1 VFWVKGLSLIDL
13 QDELVNCN
21 HCGTTG
27 AEHLFRAKGYDL
39 VRCTGCGLAY
49 ISNPPTM
56 EELKVL
62 YSAGAAYHAALCD
75 PTSTTFAVQDR
86 IAVRHLAETMRG
98 VKGGRL
104 LDVGCSIGQFAARA
118 KAAGFAA
125 TGLEMNASSADF
137 ARGHYRLEVAEG
149 TIHDAPQPDGSLD
162 VLTMFDVIEHVP
174 DPLGDLRKAC
184 DLLAPGGTI
193 VLSTP
198 NIDGLFPRLSLPLA
212 KKLDYWPH
220 PEPPYHLYQFS
231 ARTLGAMLAKAG
243 FAVAETRHFAI
254 DLAYTFGQP
263 KTLLTMPK
271 RLAYAGLFA
280 PMAALGPMIG
290 QGDWIYVTARKV
302 A

>member
-1 VFWVKGLSLIDL
+1 MSRILIDNR
-13 QDELVNCN
+13 DEFVTCN
-21 HCGTTG
+21 SCASTS

-49 ISNPPTM
+49 IANPPSA

-62 YSAGAAYHAALCD
+62 YSAGASYHAALCD
-75 PTSTTFAVQDR
+75 PSSTTFATQDR
-86 IAVRHLAETMRG
+86 IAVRHLAETLRSA
-98 VKGGRL
+98 KRGRL

-125 TGLEMNASSADF
+125 TGLEMNEASAVF
-137 ARGHYRLEVAEG
+137 ARTHYGLDVAEG
-149 TIHDAPQPDGSLD
+149 TIHDAPQEPGSLD

-174 DPLGDLRKAC
+174 DPLGDLRKAW

-198 NIDGLFPRLSLPLA
+198 NIDGLFPKASLPLA

-231 ARTLGAMLAKAG
+231 AKTLGAMLATAG
-243 FAVAETRHFAI
+243 FAVASTRHFAI
-254 DLAYTFGQP
+254 DLAYTFGQMQ
-263 KTLLTMPK
+263 TLLKMPK

-290 QGDWIYVTARKV
+290 QGDWIYVTARK
-302 A
+302 AG

>member
-1 VFWVKGLSLIDL
+1 MTCVT
-13 QDELVNCN
+13 CN
-21 HCGTTG
+21 NCGTAG

-49 ISNPPTM
+49 IANPPGA

-62 YSAGAAYHAALCD
+62 YSAGASYHAALCD
-75 PTSTTFAVQDR
+75 PSSETFATQDR
-86 IAVRHLAETMRG
+86 IAVRHLAETLRG
-98 VKGGRL
+98 AKGGRL

-125 TGLEMNASSADF
+125 TGLEMNESSADF
-137 ARGHYRLEVAEG
+137 ARGHYGLEVAEG
-149 TIHDAPQPDGSLD
+149 TIHEAPQEAGSLD

-174 DPLGDLRKAC
+174 DPLGDLRKAY
-184 DLLAPGGTI
+184 DLLAPGGKI

-198 NIDGLFPRLSLPLA
+198 NIDGLFPKLSLPLA

-231 ARTLGAMLAKAG
+231 AKTLGAMLKKAG
-243 FAVAETRHFAI
+243 FAVSETRHFAI
-254 DLAYTFGQP
+254 DLAYTFGQVQ
-263 KTLLTMPK
+263 TLLKMPK

-280 PMAALGPMIG
+280 PLAAVGPLIG
-290 QGDWIYVTARKV
+290 QGDWIYVTARK
-302 A
+302 AG

>member
-1 VFWVKGLSLIDL
+1 MT
-13 QDELVNCN
+13 CN
-21 HCGTTG
+21 HCTLAG

-49 ISNPPTM
+49 IANPPTM

-62 YSAGAAYHAALCD
+62 YSPGASYHAALCD
-75 PTSTTFAVQDR
+75 PASATFATQDR
-86 IAVRHLAETMRG
+86 IAARHLAETLRV
-98 VKGGRL
+98 VKRGRL

-125 TGLEMNASSADF
+125 TGLEMNEASAVF
-137 ARGHYRLEVAEG
+137 ARAHYGLEVAEG
-149 TIHDAPQPDGSLD
+149 TIHDAPQEAGSLD

-174 DPLGDLRKAC
+174 DPLGDLRKAWE
-184 DLLAPGGTI
+184 LLAPGGTI

-231 ARTLGAMLAKAG
+231 AKTLGAMLEKAG
-243 FAVAETRHFAI
+243 FGRCEMRHFAI
-254 DLAYTFGQP
+254 DLAYTFGQMQ
-263 KTLLTMPK
+263 TLLKMPK

-280 PMAALGPMIG
+280 PLAALGPMIG
-290 QGDWIYVTARKV
+290 QGDWIYVTARKMG
-302 A
+302 

>member
-1 VFWVKGLSLIDL
+1 MT
-13 QDELVNCN
+13 CN
-21 HCGTTG
+21 HCTLAG

-49 ISNPPTM
+49 IANPPTM

-62 YSAGAAYHAALCD
+62 YSPGASYHAALCD
-75 PTSTTFAVQDR
+75 PASATFATQDR
-86 IAVRHLAETMRG
+86 IAARHLAETLRV
-98 VKGGRL
+98 VKRGRL
-104 LDVGCSIGQFAARA
+104 LDVGCSIGQFAALA

-125 TGLEMNASSADF
+125 TGLEMNEASAVF
-137 ARGHYRLEVAEG
+137 ARAHYGLEVAEG
-149 TIHDAPQPDGSLD
+149 TIHDAPQEAGSLD

-174 DPLGDLRKAC
+174 DPLGDLRKAWE
-184 DLLAPGGTI
+184 LLAPGGTI

-231 ARTLGAMLAKAG
+231 AKTLGAMLEKAG
-243 FAVAETRHFAI
+243 FGRCEMRHFAI
-254 DLAYTFGQP
+254 DLAYTFGQMQ
-263 KTLLTMPK
+263 TLLKMPK

-280 PMAALGPMIG
+280 PLAALGPMIG
-290 QGDWIYVTARKV
+290 QGDWIYVTARKMV
-302 A
+302 